1 MTFQVGE
8 ENLDRSELEVVWT
21 KIHQWHFQLC
31 KFASYKMTSMV
42 GCVVKHDNCVF
53 SPTGLLS
60 IQMFNQLDDEEQE
73 GVGII
78 FASVDCKVML
88 TKTADASN
96 DIQ

>member
-1 MTFQVGE
+1 
-8 ENLDRSELEVVWT
+8 
-21 KIHQWHFQLC
+21 
-31 KFASYKMTSMV
+31 MV
-42 GCVVKHDNCVF
+42 GCVVKHDNCVL
-53 SPTGLLS
+53 SQTGLLS

-88 TKTADASN
+88 TKTANASN